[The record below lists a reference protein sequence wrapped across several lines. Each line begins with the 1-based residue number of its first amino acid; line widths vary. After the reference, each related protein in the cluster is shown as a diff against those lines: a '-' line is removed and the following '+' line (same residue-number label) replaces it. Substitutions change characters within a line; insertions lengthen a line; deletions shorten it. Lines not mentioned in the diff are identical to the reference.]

1 MPENDVEI
9 DLSEIFRILRR
20 RIRVLVGCVFLVTVA
35 VVLVSYQLTPL
46 YTATV
51 QVLID
56 PRERNVTDLEAVVSG
71 LSADSSTVESQVE
84 VFRSRSLATPVIEA
98 MRLDRD
104 PEFNSA
110 LREPGVLASAVHW
123 IRSLAPGQAEIS
135 ERERIERE
143 TTKVFG
149 AFSQALEVSRLG
161 RLSFVIS
168 VSFTSEDRAKA
179 ARIANAVA
187 DQYLVNQLE
196 VKFEATRRANQW
208 LDQRLAPLREQLRE
222 SERAVEMY
230 RAQHDLVDASDG
242 TTVDEQ
248 QLLEVSRQLVQARAE
263 LAEKQARFQRVRNR
277 LPAGGGFESVAEVLD
292 SDVIA
297 GLRQQQ
303 AELARKQAELMSRY
317 EERHPRMINVRA
329 EARDLQRELA
339 A

>member
-46 YTATV
+46 YTATA

-98 MRLDRD
+98 MRLNRD
-104 PEFNSA
+104 PEFNPA

-123 IRSLAPGQAEIS
+123 IRSLAPGQVEIS

-143 TTKVFG
+143 TTQVFA
-149 AFSQALEVSRLG
+149 AFSEALEVSRLG

-179 ARIANAVA
+179 LCLLDESLAISTELGMRPLMARVA
-187 DQYLVNQLE
+187 DRLELIQAQPSAAPAYPVGLTQREVEVLALVAAGKSN
-196 VKFEATRRANQW
+196 ADIA
-208 LDQRLAPLREQLRE
+208 EQLVISPNTVVRHVSNILAKTGSANRTE
-222 SERAVEMY
+222 AARYAS
-230 RAQHDLVDASDG
+230 QHG
-242 TTVDEQ
+242 
-248 QLLEVSRQLVQARAE
+248 
-263 LAEKQARFQRVRNR
+263 LAE
-277 LPAGGGFESVAEVLD
+277 
-292 SDVIA
+292 
-297 GLRQQQ
+297 
-303 AELARKQAELMSRY
+303 
-317 EERHPRMINVRA
+317 
-329 EARDLQRELA
+329 
-339 A
+339 